1 MRKRKKDCYLQ
12 EVNSEPRIG
21 LGIILILIALICF
34 LGAALIGEYWKNETA
49 WPSIVISILT
59 SIASTVGISA
69 FWELFAKIKFAEKVI
84 SLANISTNLQVSG
97 VVKYTNNFEEEIN
110 WREELSYTNQIGI
123 VFT

>member
-34 LGAALIGEYWKNETA
+34 LGAALIGEYWKSETA

-59 SIASTVGISA
+59 
-69 FWELFAKIKFAEKVI
+69 
-84 SLANISTNLQVSG
+84 
-97 VVKYTNNFEEEIN
+97 
-110 WREELSYTNQIGI
+110 
-123 VFT
+123 